1 MPAKKTIAKKRPATK
16 GTRKGKGMGW
26 GGPAK
31 GGGGN
36 KKAPFNGSKTA
47 GPGRG
52 KFSLEG
58 EERAA
63 RNTRHAEEMR
73 SLYYEFALDPNKDDG
88 TRLSA
93 ATHLLNRLEGSPV
106 AKILTGPTDELA
118 NLTDEQLAA
127 ELAQQRAKA
136 AALTAEAAAPEAKA
150 ARSR

>member
-1 MPAKKTIAKKRPATK
+1 MPAKKTDAKRPATK
-16 GTRKGKGMGW
+16 GTRKGKGVGW
-26 GGPAK
+26 GGAAK

-36 KKAPFNGSKTA
+36 EKKPFNGSAKA

-52 KFSLEG
+52 KFSLKG
-58 EERAA
+58 EERVA
-63 RNTRHAEEMR
+63 RNARHAEEMR
-73 SLYYEFALDPNKDDG
+73 KLYYEFALDPAKEDS

-136 AALTAEAAAPEAKA
+136 AALRPAQEETPG
-150 ARSR
+150 RDR